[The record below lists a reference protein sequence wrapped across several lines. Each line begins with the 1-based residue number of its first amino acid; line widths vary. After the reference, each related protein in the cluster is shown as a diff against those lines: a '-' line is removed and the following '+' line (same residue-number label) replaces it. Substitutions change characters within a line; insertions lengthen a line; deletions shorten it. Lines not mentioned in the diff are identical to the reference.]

1 MLKSMK
7 KCPMFPQQH
16 GSNWFF
22 LPSYSP
28 STGENYMLPNDQLV
42 LLESVASLS
51 LTKASTR
58 SPSRMM
64 FTDCPKSPEDSI
76 WGQLLRGFFSL
87 SRVCKSHSPLCALYL
102 SCEEPLSP
110 KHGFTCSIIPS
121 SFSSMWPFGKPNTD
135 FPLERCIVSFCIFWL
150 LFVPSLFNV
159 QPV

>member
-22 LPSYSP
+22 LPSCSP
-28 STGENYMLPNDQLV
+28 STGESYMLPNDQLV

-58 SPSRMM
+58 SSSRMM

-110 KHGFTCSIIPS
+110 KHGFTCSIMPESIILFFHMALWKTKYWF
-121 SFSSMWPFGKPNTD
+121 SFREVYCLFLYILAT
-135 FPLERCIVSFCIFWL
+135 FCSITF
-150 LFVPSLFNV
+150 
-159 QPV
+159 